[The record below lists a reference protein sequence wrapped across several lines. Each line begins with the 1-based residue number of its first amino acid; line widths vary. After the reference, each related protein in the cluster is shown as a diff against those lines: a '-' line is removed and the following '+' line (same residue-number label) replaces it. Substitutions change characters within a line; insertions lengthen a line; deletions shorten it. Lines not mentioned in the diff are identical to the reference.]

1 MPPDLTSIARTG
13 PLIPAWGIALIALLF
28 AGVIVVVARPRVRA
42 RWAWLLPE
50 TLVVTALSV
59 LHLLFFWQ
67 PYRTSAQV
75 PAGGGDMASFFY
87 PIHAF
92 AAREVQAGRIP
103 FWDPHL
109 FSGAPH
115 LANFQ
120 TGELYPPNLLAY
132 LVARPFTYATLE
144 MLAIGHFL
152 LASYAAYWLARSIGA
167 SRTGGVLTGAIYAYS
182 GFLVAHLG
190 HYPMLATASWA
201 PLVLA
206 AIVGTVRRDSWLI
219 AILGVIPLTC
229 AVLGGHQPILL
240 MTLTLTVVVALF
252 ELWRVW
258 SSEETGNRQQATGVT
273 GGPKCAASPPQPLL
287 PVACCLLPRTAK
299 LALMAIIAL
308 GLTVPV
314 LVPSLELTRYTVRA
328 GLDYPTA
335 SQFSIEPIGL
345 LHLVL
350 PTVFGSNPTDY
361 WGPVSNTEIWG
372 YTGVLSLALAA
383 YALAIK
389 PTRTRIFWLVIAA
402 AAVLYAVGP
411 FGTLHGWA
419 YAFLP
424 EYDKIRGAGRA
435 MMFFDLAVALLA
447 GLGLDALLRNR
458 LNWSPRQWAA
468 TKWGTVGLGGTLAV
482 VVLFVIP
489 LFAVQVLG
497 INDPTNRPMIALDNV
512 NLLAIWLALGFGV
525 ALTAWR
531 GAVGPGVLTLA
542 VFAVVLLDLFHA
554 TAPFNPTTAP
564 ILTGFEH
571 PQAIQFLRERE
582 QADGPFRIE
591 SATAAWQPDLALLAG
606 LDDIGGLFDPLAI
619 KAYSDYRNAAL
630 ADRSSDAYRSLNA
643 RYVITD
649 DTAGPPG
656 AGYTQALRTDDALVI
671 WEAPDWRPRAWI
683 DGSDAA
689 VQVVERTGSH
699 IDITIPS
706 GATGRLIVSQVA
718 YPGWIATAD
727 GQQVDIGAYNGV
739 LQEIELPPNT
749 HGVTLTYQP
758 RHWTL
763 WVATGILSGIG
774 WLVALGLAVR
784 QWLRL
789 RRNRATR
796 ASLQQQE
803 RATA

>member
-1 MPPDLTSIARTG
+1 MPPDLTSLARTG
-13 PLIPAWGIALIALLF
+13 PLIPAWGIALLALVF
-28 AGVIVVVARPRVRA
+28 AGVLVVVSRPAVRA
-42 RWAWLLPE
+42 RWGWLLLE
-50 TLVVTALSV
+50 ALVVTALSA

-92 AAREVQAGRIP
+92 AAREVQAGRFP

-120 TGELYPPNLLAY
+120 TGTLYPPNLLAY
-132 LVARPFTYATLE
+132 LVARPYTYATLE

-152 LASYAAYWLARSIGA
+152 LASYAAYWLARSLGA
-167 SRTGGVLTGAIYAYS
+167 SRTGGVLAGAIYAYS

-190 HYPMLATASWA
+190 HYPMLATAAWA

-206 AIVGTVRRDSWLI
+206 AIVGTVRRDSWVI

-240 MTLTLTVVVALF
+240 MTLTMAVVVALF

-258 SSEETGNRQQATGVT
+258 SCEAMEEDRS
-273 GGPKCAASPPQPLL
+273 SPPNPLSQPWEKGRKILL
-287 PVACCLLPRTAK
+287 PVASCLLPRAAK
-299 LALMAIIAL
+299 LASMAIIAL
-308 GLTVPV
+308 GLTVPA
-314 LVPSLELTRYTVRA
+314 LVPSLELTRYTVRG

-361 WGPVSNTEIWG
+361 WGPFSNTEIWG
-372 YTGVLSLALAA
+372 YAGVLSLLLAA
-383 YALAIK
+383 YALVIR
-389 PTRTRIFWLVIAA
+389 PTRTRVFWLVVAI

-411 FGTLHGWA
+411 FAALHGWA

-447 GLGLDALLRNR
+447 GFGLDALLRSR
-458 LNWSPRQWAA
+458 RTWSPRQWAA
-468 TKWGTVGLGGTLAV
+468 TKWGTIGLGVTLAV

-512 NLLAIWLALGFGV
+512 NLLAIWLALGLGV
-525 ALTAWR
+525 AIVVWR
-531 GAVGPGVLTLA
+531 SAIGPGMLTIA

-564 ILTGFEH
+564 ILIGFEH
-571 PQAIQFLRERE
+571 RQAVQFLRERE

-591 SATAAWQPDLALLAG
+591 SATPAWQPDLALLAG
-606 LDDIGGLFDPLAI
+606 LDNIGGLFDPLAI

-630 ADRSSDAYRSLNA
+630 ADRSSDTYRSLNA
-643 RYVITD
+643 RYVVTNSE
-649 DTAGPPG
+649 AGPPG
-656 AGYTQALRTDDALVI
+656 AGYTQALKTDDALVI

-683 DGSDAA
+683 DGSDAP
-689 VQVVERTGSH
+689 VQVRERPGSRV
-699 IDITIPS
+699 DVTIPA
-706 GATGRLIVSQVA
+706 GAGGRLIVSQVD
-718 YPGWIATAD
+718 YPGWTATVD
-727 GQQVDIGAYNGV
+727 GQRVDIGTWNGV
-739 LQEIELPPNT
+739 LQQIDLPPDAHT
-749 HGVTLTYQP
+749 VTLTFQP
-758 RHWTL
+758 NHWTL
-763 WVATGILSGIG
+763 WLATGILSGIV
-774 WLVALGLAVR
+774 WLATLGLVLR
-784 QWLRL
+784 QWLHQ
-789 RRNRATR
+789 RRNRATLSSLHQQR
-796 ASLQQQE
+796 EQASV
-803 RATA
+803 